1 MNSNVNTPPEQLNP
15 RLPGGFSLPPFG
27 IHQALA
33 LVIVC
38 VSLWAVGLLWLGMQA
53 ASQWTG
59 SWQQDIRF
67 HVYLAPA
74 KKGDLEPLAK
84 DLKTLPDVST
94 VRVVPRD
101 ETRQWLHGWLGNTG
115 VDEDELMG
123 SLPYSVEVSPRPNA
137 GEFLFR
143 DMRDMAR
150 RHGANVNEKEMF
162 LVRAHRWL
170 GGIRKLAW
178 FATAVLALAMAIIIS
193 NTLRMTLLA
202 RADEVQLMRLLGARE
217 WFVRMPFLLEGTLL
231 GGGAGLLSWILLW
244 PLVFGASGW
253 LSALEID
260 LHVFYLLL
268 PLLFCGAVVGCLGAW
283 IATARLAVPDVKGA

>member
-1 MNSNVNTPPEQLNP
+1 VSSDVNTPPEQLKP

-27 IHQALA
+27 IHQVLA

-59 SWQQDIRF
+59 SWQQDIRL
-67 HVYLAPA
+67 HVYLSST
-74 KKGDLEPLAK
+74 KKDRLKALAK
-84 DLKTLPDVST
+84 DLKTLPDVRD
-94 VRVVPRD
+94 VRIVPRS
-101 ETRQWLHGWLGNTG
+101 ETRQWLHGWLGSTG
-115 VDEDELMG
+115 VDESELMN
-123 SLPYSVEVSPRPNA
+123 SLPYSVEVMPRSNA
-137 GEFLFR
+137 GHFLFR

-150 RHGANVNEKEMF
+150 RYGANVNKQELF

-170 GGIRKLAW
+170 SGIRKLAW

-217 WFVRMPFLLEGTLL
+217 WFVRMPFLLEGMLL
-231 GGGAGLLSWILLW
+231 GAGAGLFSWILLW
-244 PLVFGASGW
+244 PLVFGASDW
-253 LSALEID
+253 LSALHVD
-260 LHVFYLLL
+260 LHVFYLLP
-268 PLLFCGAVVGCLGAW
+268 PLVFCGAVVGCLGAW